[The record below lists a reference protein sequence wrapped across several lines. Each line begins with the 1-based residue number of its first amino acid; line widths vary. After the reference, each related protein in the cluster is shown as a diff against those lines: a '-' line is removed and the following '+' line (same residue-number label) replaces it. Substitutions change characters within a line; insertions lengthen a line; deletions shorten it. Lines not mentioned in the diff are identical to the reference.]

1 MEENISI
8 NLCRIC
14 LDSGANISIFAKN
27 EDENCDIQSNLSLCL
42 KEKIED
48 IEGYPRFICQACN
61 DILNTA
67 CSFINK
73 YRDTCKILEN
83 GLDILK
89 HENEELSSV
98 SCKEQSEEEIE
109 IETIKNE
116 YKSDDDDDLSDHCQ
130 DFFKPL
136 QLKLNLKLEKEKV
149 PKVIKRK
156 RVVAKTNSKQITNKI
171 ASSILEG
178 EFAWNGDECFLFSLN
193 SSKNKQSLDKSKRIK
208 QKPEIRKRIKIK
220 LPKTK
225 KPNPPKL
232 CDLCGEVFKNQ
243 DKLSIHKKNVH
254 FRNPVKCIH
263 CLRLFVSD
271 YYLNRHVKRKHE
283 TDKKFICAI
292 CGRGFAFKGE
302 LSSHNKNVH
311 NKHLKPKKQYKCK
324 FCNKLYKCAKSVVV
338 HERSAHTGQRPAVC
352 SVCGSSFF
360 HDDYLKEHMRLHTGE
375 TPFKCPICDRGYA
388 QRCNMKSHLRIH
400 KKSELDA
407 ATLSKLRPNYLRLL
421 KA

>member
-1 MEENISI
+1 MDENISL

-14 LDSGANISIFAKN
+14 LDNGANISIFENN
-27 EDENCDIQSNLSLCL
+27 EDENCDIQANLSLCL

-48 IEGYPRFICQACN
+48 IDGYPRFICQACN
-61 DILNTA
+61 DILNVA
-67 CSFINK
+67 CNFINK
-73 YRDTCKILEN
+73 YKNTCKILAN
-83 GLDILK
+83 GLDIIK
-89 HENEELSSV
+89 HENELSSV

-109 IETIKNE
+109 LEKIKNE
-116 YKSDDDDDLSDHCQ
+116 YKSDDDELSDHHQ

-136 QLKLNLKLEKEKV
+136 QLKFKLKVEKEKIS
-149 PKVIKRK
+149 KVIKKK
-156 RVVAKTNSKQITNKI
+156 RSVAKTNSKQITNKI

-178 EFAWNGDECFLFSLN
+178 ELAWNGEECLN
-193 SSKNKQSLDKSKRIK
+193 SSKTKQLSQEKSKLLK
-208 QKPEIRKRIKIK
+208 QKPENRKRVKIK

-232 CDLCGEVFKNQ
+232 CDLCGEVFKSQ
-243 DKLSIHKKNVH
+243 DKLSVHKKNVH
-254 FRNPVKCIH
+254 FRNPVKCVH

-271 YYLNRHVKRKHE
+271 YYLNRHMKRKHDA
-283 TDKKFICAI
+283 DKKFICAI

-324 FCNKLYKCAKSVVV
+324 FCNKLYKCAKSVIV

-352 SVCGSSFF
+352 SVCGSSFY

-400 KKSELDA
+400 KRSELDA
-407 ATLSKLRPNYLRLL
+407 ATLSKLKPNYLRLL